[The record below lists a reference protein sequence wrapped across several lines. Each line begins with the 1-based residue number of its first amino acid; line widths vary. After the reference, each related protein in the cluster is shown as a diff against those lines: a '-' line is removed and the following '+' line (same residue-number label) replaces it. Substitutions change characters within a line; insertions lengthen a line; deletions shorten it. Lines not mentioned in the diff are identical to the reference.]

1 MRLAVLIGVFSLLY
15 GQDVT
20 TVIVLING
28 QEIKGKIIDQ
38 GQYLII
44 ETDKGRMKTIYYN
57 KIDYILT
64 DSSLEPVEKVLER
77 RSSRPQKNPK
87 TAPGRI
93 PPTYATFTEILAT
106 LSCLYG
112 CMTFIFPALMI

>member
-1 MRLAVLIGVFSLLY
+1 MKGLASTDIFLSLLY

-87 TAPGRI
+87 TAPGHI
-93 PPTYATFTEILAT
+93 PSTYATFLVFFLHPYIVCVF
-106 LSCLYG
+106 CLKK
-112 CMTFIFPALMI
+112 PK